1 MSIMPC
7 SIDQRDAMLRH
18 NLRLDPDLPRELRNF
33 LSFRGA
39 EVDVV
44 DAQRAKDPTRAAE
57 AIRDK
62 RVLLSF
68 DMTLAEIALSPHRGK
83 SGGIVVFRLRDR
95 RWATLEAAVVRL
107 LDRFEPGLL
116 AGALTIVEDQR
127 IERRE
132 LNAKRA

>member
-7 SIDQRDAMLRH
+7 SVDQRDAMLRH

-39 EVDVV
+39 EVDIV
-44 DAQRAKDPTRAAE
+44 DSSRAKDPSRAAE

-68 DMTLAEIALSPHRGK
+68 DSSLAEIAEPPRRGR
-83 SGGIVVFRLRDR
+83 SGGIVVFRLRDK
-95 RWATLEAAVVRL
+95 RWATLEPAVLRL

-116 AGALTIVEDQR
+116 EGAVTIVEDAG

-132 LNAKRA
+132 LKAKRH